1 MGRIG
6 KDGCDV
12 WNILAHLP
20 HHRALHHALYAQTG
34 RVAVEELCQLSSAHD
49 GQLSLVSYHMLP
61 RVAGLADTGLS
72 SQNLL
77 VSIAVG
83 SPRSSAL
90 LTSP

>member
-12 WNILAHLP
+12 WNILTHLP

-34 RVAVEELCQLSSAHD
+34 RVALEELCQLSSTHD

-61 RVAGLADTGLS
+61 HGEGLAHTGLS

-77 VSIAVG
+77 VSVTVG
-83 SPRSSAL
+83 SPTSSAL
-90 LTSP
+90 LICP